1 MESKDAEIVLLKE
14 ELKKA
19 MALKG
24 IKGGGL
30 GFWGRRLCNGRA

>member
-14 ELKKA
+14 ELKR
-19 MALKG
+19 LWHEG